1 MNQDERAALERLL
14 EYVGRGF
21 CAVQSDCKMLREF
34 LASLPALPPVPTTTA
49 EFISQANQ
57 LGSLMA
63 VHIGSLKELPLDKDA
78 VINDLRQRLIA
89 SEQAK
94 AIRAEK
100 RARAKNRA
108 QKATKAAANPRKQPP
123 KRKS

>member
-1 MNQDERAALERLL
+1 MNQDERDALERLL

-34 LASLPALPPVPTTTA
+34 LAALPALPPVPTTTG

-78 VINDLRQRLIA
+78 VISELRQRLNAI
-89 SEQAK
+89 ENAK
-94 AIRAEK
+94 ALRAKK
-100 RARAKNRA
+100 RALAKNRA
-108 QKATKAAANPRKQPP
+108 ANATKAAAKKPNK
-123 KRKS
+123 KWTFK